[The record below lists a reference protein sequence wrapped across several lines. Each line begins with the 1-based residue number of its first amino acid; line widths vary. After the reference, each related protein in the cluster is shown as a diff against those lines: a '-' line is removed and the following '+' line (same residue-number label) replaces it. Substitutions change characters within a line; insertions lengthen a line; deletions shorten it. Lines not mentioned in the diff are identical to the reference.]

1 MKVFVIYDSMYG
13 NTEKIARA
21 IGTGLRGAGDVRV
34 LRATEVDRDQLK
46 DADLLVVGSPTQGF
60 NPIAGTKD
68 FLGSIDKRALAEV
81 KFAAFDTRVDVKEV
95 GSKLLTFMVDRFG
108 YAAEKIDRGLKS
120 KGGLQ
125 VVPPA
130 GFIVDGKEGPLKEGE
145 LERATAWAGEILAHC

>member
-1 MKVFVIYDSMYG
+1 MKVLVIFDSMYG

-21 IGTGLRGAGDVRV
+21 IGAGLRAAGDVSV
-34 LRATEVDRDQLK
+34 LRSTDVDLDQLK
-46 DADLLVVGSPTQGF
+46 GADLLVVGSPTQGF

-68 FLGSIDKRALAEV
+68 FLSDLGARQLDEV

-95 GSKLLTFMVDRFG
+95 GSRLLTFMVDRFG

-125 VVPPA
+125 VVPPV
-130 GFIVDGKEGPLKEGE
+130 GFIVDGKEGPLKAGE
-145 LERATAWAGEILAHC
+145 LEDRKSTRLNSS